1 MVGREPPQYQSQ
13 AQPVFQQDSKV
24 NKNKEKVGVV
34 LGDTDILGIDQY
46 VDLDYDQDVMN
57 HEEIKI
63 IYDEPPNIMLDTQ

>member
-1 MVGREPPQYQSQ
+1 M
-13 AQPVFQQDSKV
+13 FQQDSKV